1 MKLSDLIAGLLFIVA
16 GIGIAFEAQS
26 FPALS
31 GQPYG
36 STFFPTLIGI
46 AMALG
51 GGILSGSA
59 IVRGKTLPLILLSSW
74 LKSFRGIG
82 SFIFILVSLFFYM
95 IFSDRLGFCLTAFT
109 LILVLQKW
117 MGARWFP
124 ATFIAFAAT
133 ALFYVIFSVLLR
145 VPLPYGVVERFF

>member
-1 MKLSDLIAGLLFIVA
+1 MKLNDLLAGLIFIVA
-16 GIGIAFEAQS
+16 GITIALEAQS

-36 STFFPTLIGI
+36 STFFPTLIGS

-51 GGILSGSA
+51 GGILSGGA
-59 IVRGKTLPLILLSSW
+59 VIRGKTLPLITLSPW

-82 SFIFILVSLFFYM
+82 SFLFILASLFFYM
-95 IFSDRLGFCLTAFT
+95 IFADRLGFCLTAFI
-109 LILVLQKW
+109 LIVVLQKW
-117 MGARWFP
+117 MGARWVP
-124 ATFIAFAAT
+124 AVIIALAAT
-133 ALFYVIFSVLLR
+133 AVFYVIFSVLLR